1 MKYKYPRTS
10 HVPWSQ
16 GCTAGDKKL
25 VDMSCFL
32 GKAIVVTEKMD
43 GENTTIGKT
52 YTHARSLD
60 SGHHESRNWVKQF
73 AAQWQHLLDD
83 DIRVCGENLYAKHSI
98 LYTDLPSYFLGF
110 SVWKGSQCLNWG
122 ETQEIFKILGI
133 ESVKVISCYPEMLD
147 VSFERVRDDG
157 EYLMSSG
164 RVVEGY
170 VIRNWDSFHYS
181 EFSSNVAKFVRKH
194 HVQTDSHWMHG
205 EIVKN
210 QLA

>member
-16 GCTAGDKKL
+16 GYTADDKKL

-83 DIRVCGENLYAKHSI
+83 DIRVCRCKSSVIENGVVKSGLRYVH
-98 LYTDLPSYFLGF
+98 
-110 SVWKGSQCLNWG
+110 
-122 ETQEIFKILGI
+122 ETRLR
-133 ESVKVISCYPEMLD
+133 ESMEKKDES
-147 VSFERVRDDG
+147 
-157 EYLMSSG
+157 
-164 RVVEGY
+164 
-170 VIRNWDSFHYS
+170 
-181 EFSSNVAKFVRKH
+181 
-194 HVQTDSHWMHG
+194 
-205 EIVKN
+205 
-210 QLA
+210 